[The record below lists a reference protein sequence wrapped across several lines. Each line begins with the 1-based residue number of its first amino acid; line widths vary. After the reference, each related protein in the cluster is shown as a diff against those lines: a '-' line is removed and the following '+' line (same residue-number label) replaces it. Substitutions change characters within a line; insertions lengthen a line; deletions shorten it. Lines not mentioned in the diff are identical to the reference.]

1 MNNKKRKVKKTYIY
15 DTVEKYVIVLEQQ
28 RTNAF
33 YLLTAYHLNKEYG
46 EKALLK
52 KMKERYLPMPDYDKS
67 TATEV
72 VLTLP
77 GTVIDE
83 NYSLL
88 LLEDKNLS
96 LTDAVLLDS
105 VQKGK
110 RISPE
115 AVTML
120 RKRKLIEGVYHISS

>member
-1 MNNKKRKVKKTYIY
+1 
-15 DTVEKYVIVLEQQ
+15 
-28 RTNAF
+28 
-33 YLLTAYHLNKEYG
+33 
-46 EKALLK
+46 
-52 KMKERYLPMPDYDKS
+52 MPDYDKS

-83 NYSLL
+83 K
-88 LLEDKNLS
+88 LENKNLS

-110 RISPE
+110 RIYSWQ
-115 AVTML
+115 
-120 RKRKLIEGVYHISS
+120 